1 MGTRSAVRCSLA
13 SQMLTAGTRRTLSYL
28 DAGDEITVTVQGIGS
43 VTNTIGAREAY
54 PKDWARHEPAS
65 FRQLSYRKLREARQA
80 EQDKKDGV
88 SRRKGLFGNASV
100 WLVALLAGKS
110 PCTNIQYTHRA
121 TQFPSNI
128 GRWQIS
134 IIRDSGIGHYTCK
147 TPI

>member
-1 MGTRSAVRCSLA
+1 MLTSGTR
-13 SQMLTAGTRRTLSYL
+13 TLPLL
-28 DAGDEITVTVQGIGS
+28 DTGDEITVTVQGIGS

-100 WLVALLAGKS
+100 WLVALLAGES
-110 PCTNIQYTHRA
+110 RLAQTIQHNRGCQAALLRA
-121 TQFPSNI
+121 TQLPFQN
-128 GRWQIS
+128 
-134 IIRDSGIGHYTCK
+134 
-147 TPI
+147 

>member
-1 MGTRSAVRCSLA
+1 
-13 SQMLTAGTRRTLSYL
+13 L

-88 SRRKGLFGNASV
+88 SRQKGLFGNASM

-110 PCTNIQYTHRA
+110 LLRTFSTLTGLR
-121 TQFPSNI
+121 S
-128 GRWQIS
+128 S
-134 IIRDSGIGHYTCK
+134 L
-147 TPI
+147 